1 MTNQVQTSVER
12 ALAILD
18 SFRMGDQALS
28 LAVLAQR
35 TGLYK
40 STILR
45 LCESLQRQ
53 NYLERLDGGGYRLGA
68 AAVRLGEICKRS
80 NRIDAIVPP
89 VLQELVAITGESA
102 ALLMRRGDTM
112 VCLRRVDSPRMVRE
126 YILQGDVL
134 PLVGAPGRIFRHFE
148 RLGDPSYRGHE
159 LAASQRTNPPRPL
172 PIVTRGEYDPELAT
186 VACGVFGPDD
196 ELLGV
201 MALTGPRT
209 RFRPRAA
216 RTMGAALWK
225 ACETLTTRTGG
236 NAARLAVAVSLRRGK
251 TISHEARHSSIVSD

>member
-1 MTNQVQTSVER
+1 MAKQVQTSVER

-18 SFRMGDQALS
+18 SFKMGDQALS
-28 LAVLAQR
+28 LAALAQR

-45 LCESLQRQ
+45 LCDALQRQ
-53 NYLERLDGGGYRLGA
+53 SYLERLDGGGYRLGA

-89 VLQELVAITGESA
+89 VLHDLVAATGESA

-112 VCLRRVDSPRMVRE
+112 VCLRRVDSTRMVRE
-126 YILQGDVL
+126 YIREGDVL
-134 PLVGAPGRIFRHFE
+134 PLVGAPGRIFRHCE
-148 RLGDPSYRGHE
+148 RLGDPTYSGHE
-159 LAASQRTNPPRPL
+159 LAPSMRTNSPRSL

-209 RFRPRAA
+209 RFQPRPA
-216 RTMGAALWK
+216 RTMGAALLK
-225 ACETLTTRTGG
+225 ACQQLTMRSGG
-236 NAARLAVAVSLRRGK
+236 DAAVCDRIGSKAQSTA
-251 TISHEARHSSIVSD
+251 T

>member
-1 MTNQVQTSVER
+1 MRHTSAIAKQVQTSIER

-18 SFRMGDQALS
+18 SFKMGDQALS
-28 LAVLAQR
+28 LAALAQR

-45 LCESLQRQ
+45 LCEALQRQ
-53 NYLERLDGGGYRLGA
+53 SYLERLDGSGYRLGA

-89 VLQELVAITGESA
+89 ELAPS
-102 ALLMRRGDTM
+102 
-112 VCLRRVDSPRMVRE
+112 LRTNSPR
-126 YILQGDVL
+126 
-134 PLVGAPGRIFRHFE
+134 
-148 RLGDPSYRGHE
+148 S
-159 LAASQRTNPPRPL
+159 L

-201 MALTGPRT
+201 IALTGPRT
-209 RFRPRAA
+209 RFQPRPA
-216 RTMGAALWK
+216 RTMGAALLK
-225 ACETLTTRTGG
+225 ACQQLTMRSGGDAAVCDRTRP
-236 NAARLAVAVSLRRGK
+236 K
-251 TISHEARHSSIVSD
+251 TQSSAK